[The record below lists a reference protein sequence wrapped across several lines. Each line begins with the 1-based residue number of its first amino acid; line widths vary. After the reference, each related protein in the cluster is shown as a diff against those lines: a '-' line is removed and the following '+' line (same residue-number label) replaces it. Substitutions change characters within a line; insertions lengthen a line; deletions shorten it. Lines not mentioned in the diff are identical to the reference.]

1 MYSKITLTGG
11 RRLEVRKQL
20 LRQQVRLVVV
30 SLVWGER
37 DFSGDSGALS
47 SLWSVV
53 CSFLEETGGEGKKR
67 GPRCRVSHILNPY
80 ILLSDS
86 IPLILWGPTIIHQ
99 HGYFHAL
106 SSVEGYRW
114 ASLV

>member
-37 DFSGDSGALS
+37 DFSGDSGALT
-47 SLWSVV
+47 SLVV
-53 CSFLEETGGEGKKR
+53 CGLLFSGRNRGRGQEKR
-67 GPRCRVSHILNPY
+67 P
-80 ILLSDS
+80 
-86 IPLILWGPTIIHQ
+86 
-99 HGYFHAL
+99 
-106 SSVEGYRW
+106 
-114 ASLV
+114 

>member
-37 DFSGDSGALS
+37 DFSGDSGALTS
-47 SLWSVV
+47 RVV
-53 CSFLEETGGEGKKR
+53 CGLRLSGRNRGRGQEKR
-67 GPRCRVSHILNPY
+67 P
-80 ILLSDS
+80 
-86 IPLILWGPTIIHQ
+86 
-99 HGYFHAL
+99 
-106 SSVEGYRW
+106 
-114 ASLV
+114 